1 MDPLVSIITPC
12 YNSESFI
19 ALTIKSVLAQTFSQW
34 EMLVI
39 DDCSTDRSSVIVKAY
54 EAKDS
59 RIKYLKTDQPSHSPT
74 HPRNMGIQAA
84 KGRYIAF
91 LDSDDMWLPNKLE
104 EQLKISDSSEV
115 AILFSNYEKMNKE
128 GTRSGRKVI
137 APPHVDYFRLLKGNC
152 IGCLTA
158 MYDTAKV
165 GKMFFKNV
173 GHEDCVLWL
182 EILKK
187 GYKAQN
193 TNTIA
198 ALYRVGNL
206 SVSSNKLKIL
216 SWQWNILRNE
226 ECLPICKALY
236 LYAHYAMRAFLKI
249 MK

>member
-1 MDPLVSIITPC
+1 MTPLVSIITPC

-19 ALTIKSVLAQTFSQW
+19 ALTIQSVLAQTFSRW

-39 DDCSTDRSSVIVKAY
+39 DDCSTDRSSVIVKDY

-59 RIKYLKTDQPSHSPT
+59 RIKYLKTVSPSRSPT
-74 HPRNMGIQAA
+74 QPRNLGIRAA
-84 KGRYIAF
+84 RGRYIAF
-91 LDSDDMWLPNKLE
+91 LDSDDLWLPQKLE
-104 EQLKISDSSEV
+104 EQLENSDRNGV
-115 AILFSNYEKMNKE
+115 AIIFSNYEKINKD

-137 APPHVDYFRLLKGNC
+137 APSNVDYSCLLKGNC
-152 IGCLTA
+152 IGCLTG

-173 GHEDCVLWL
+173 RHEDYVLWL
-182 EILKK
+182 EILRK

-193 TNTIA
+193 TNTVA

-226 ECLPICKALY
+226 EHLPIYKAVY
-236 LYAHYAMRAFLKI
+236 FYAHYAVRAFMKI